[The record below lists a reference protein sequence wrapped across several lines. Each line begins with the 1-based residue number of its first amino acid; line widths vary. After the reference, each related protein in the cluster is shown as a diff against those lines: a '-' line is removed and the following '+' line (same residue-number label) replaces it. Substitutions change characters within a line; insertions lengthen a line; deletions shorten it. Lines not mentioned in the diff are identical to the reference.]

1 MNKVHLDVDAITV
14 ETFAPQPALPAV
26 SATTAVCTR
35 YDTCTN
41 CPQVDTCIC

>member
-1 MNKVHLDVDAITV
+1 MNRIHLDVDAITV
-14 ETFAPQPALPAV
+14 ETFAPLPALPQP
-26 SATTAVCTR
+26 SGTQLCTR